1 MGVGIDCN
9 NMGQC
14 HSGTGTSSAGGQA
27 FAVCLCLWGGSTD
40 DLMATEKVE
49 REKREDLAA
58 NLLLG
63 L

>member
-1 MGVGIDCN
+1 
-9 NMGQC
+9 MGQC